1 MHGAVSELVRDVSLL
16 NFKKTNL
23 CHRCFIIQVK
33 NGGRHSPTQ
42 ICRYLRSLLLAS
54 LRCNI
59 HYTGIP
65 TNLMKKKVS
74 KSHKISFSLHQQW
87 TNNYPEGNPV
97 LALSEEVEHLSK
109 NHGVEKKNKNQK
121 QKNKKNE
128 PRNKL

>member
-1 MHGAVSELVRDVSLL
+1 MSL
-16 NFKKTNL
+16 FKVTIASIAKMQYS
-23 CHRCFIIQVK
+23 IY
-33 NGGRHSPTQ
+33 
-42 ICRYLRSLLLAS
+42 RYTDKS
-54 LRCNI
+54 NE
-59 HYTGIP
+59 
-65 TNLMKKKVS
+65 KKVS
-74 KSHKISFSLHQQW
+74 KSHKIFFSLHQQW

>member
-1 MHGAVSELVRDVSLL
+1 MQYS
-16 NFKKTNL
+16 
-23 CHRCFIIQVK
+23 IY
-33 NGGRHSPTQ
+33 
-42 ICRYLRSLLLAS
+42 RYTDKS
-54 LRCNI
+54 NE
-59 HYTGIP
+59 
-65 TNLMKKKVS
+65 KKVS

>member
-16 NFKKTNL
+16 NFKKVNL

-59 HYTGIP
+59 QYTGIP
-65 TNLMKKKVS
+65 TNLMKKRFQNPTKFPS
-74 KSHKISFSLHQQW
+74 ACTSSGLTTIPKATSSCSLRRSR
-87 TNNYPEGNPV
+87 
-97 LALSEEVEHLSK
+97 ALVQEPRSW
-109 NHGVEKKNKNQK
+109 KKKQNKK
-121 QKNKKNE
+121 RKNKKTKKKRTE
-128 PRNKL
+128 K